1 MTIDHTTLLFFDASC
16 LIAAAGS
23 TTGGSGFLL
32 SLCARNLLRGAVSQA
47 VLLEAERNIRVKL
60 NPQALIAYHE
70 LLRVVPL
77 NLAPVPHIPAE
88 TAWLQMVNAKD
99 VHVVAASLVVAATHV
114 LTLDQRLAAQINRAG
129 LPVQALAPGDFIR
142 AVLTHHVNYPTLRT

>member
-1 MTIDHTTLLFFDASC
+1 MLRALSPQPDPQQAGLVSC
-16 LIAAAGS
+16 CHSAPAICCAAPS
-23 TTGGSGFLL
+23 
-32 SLCARNLLRGAVSQA
+32 RKA

-70 LLRVVPL
+70 LLHVVPL

-88 TAWLQMVNAKD
+88 TAWLQMINAKD
-99 VHVVAASLVVAATHV
+99 VHVVAASLAVAAAYV